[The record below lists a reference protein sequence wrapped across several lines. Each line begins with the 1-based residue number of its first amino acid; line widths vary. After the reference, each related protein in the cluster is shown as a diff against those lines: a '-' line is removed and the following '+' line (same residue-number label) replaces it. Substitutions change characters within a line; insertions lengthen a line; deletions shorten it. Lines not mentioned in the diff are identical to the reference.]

1 MCRPGDGLII
11 DLMTGIIID
20 EFNRLSEKTKPTEE
34 LSSRKAI
41 DGWVHLI
48 WEQVEKSGFEA
59 AALGRK
65 EATNPEVTR

>member
-11 DLMTGIIID
+11 DLTAGIIID

-34 LSSRKAI
+34 LSSREVI

-48 WEQVEKSGFEA
+48 WEQVEESGFEA
-59 AALGRK
+59 AALGRE